1 MNMKFGCC
9 ILYVPEV
16 LAAVEFYERAFGLK
30 RKLVHESGTY
40 AELATGATRLA
51 FAAESLA
58 NEHGGEFRQTRP
70 GELPPAVEVVLV
82 TDDVSTGF
90 AQAVAAGAKPVTSPK
105 ETPWGQTISYVRDLN
120 GFLVEICSPWD

>member
-1 MNMKFGCC
+1 MKFGCC

-16 LAAVEFYERAFGLK
+16 EAAVEFYERAFGLK

-40 AELATGATRLA
+40 AELATGTTRLA

-58 NEHGGEFRQTRP
+58 KEHGGEFRPTRP
-70 GELPPAVEVVLV
+70 KDLPPALEVVLV
-82 TDDVSTGF
+82 TDDVSAGF
-90 AQAVAAGAKPVTSPK
+90 NHAVAAGAVPVQSPK

-120 GFLVEICSPWD
+120 GFLVEICSPWE